1 MSLCPSCN
9 KSNPEGHRYCTAC
22 GHELDQGMFEFLES
36 NGLKEYL
43 ESFRAKG
50 LLQVSDLLAL
60 EDQKLRSLNL
70 PYGDLVRLR
79 SALKSISAEPEIET
93 AEEAGGTPAVALES
107 ATISPPLQVEQ
118 QYSAATPSISISQPV
133 KSKRIK
139 VATWIFGILL
149 ILFFISLISTNNS
162 ESSTNNENRQTA
174 SEDQSNPSD
183 EATMQAM
190 ERARQ
195 AEQELAAMREKTALA
210 EKEKSEALRV
220 AAEQEAES
228 LRNAAAEAERQK
240 QQALE
245 RASRAEMT
253 AQQQANQA
261 EQELDRLRNQVAR
274 PASQEQSP
282 NELDGLDAFF
292 QSYINSLTSND
303 PWLVAKHYADSVEY
317 GYAKSNSG
325 RASRSEIA
333 DDNGKMFARYPQR
346 SYSNIHIKQVIP
358 LSHSGAKINYGFNYE
373 YNGKKHA
380 SGSTSVWATFEKSNG
395 RWQITGW
402 REDVNRDR

>member
-1 MSLCPSCN
+1 
-9 KSNPEGHRYCTAC
+9 
-22 GHELDQGMFEFLES
+22 MFEFLES

-60 EDQKLRSLNL
+60 KDQKLRSLNL
-70 PYGDLVRLR
+70 PYGDFVRLR
-79 SALKSISAEPEIET
+79 AALVAISAEPEIDT
-93 AEEAGGTPAVALES
+93 AEEASAPPVVAPVSASIPPPQTAEQHPGPTPTA
-107 ATISPPLQVEQ
+107 
-118 QYSAATPSISISQPV
+118 SISQPV
-133 KSKRIK
+133 KSKRLK
-139 VATWIFGILL
+139 VAIWILGIILF
-149 ILFFISLISTNNS
+149 LFFISLISTNNP
-162 ESSTNNENRQTA
+162 ESSTNEENRKTG
-174 SEDQSNPSD
+174 SEQSNPSD
-183 EATMQAM
+183 KATMQAI

-195 AEQELAAMREKTALA
+195 AEQELAAMREKAALA
-210 EKEKSEALRV
+210 EKEKAEGLRV
-220 AAEQEAES
+220 AAEQEAER

-253 AQQQANQA
+253 AQQQTNQA
-261 EQELDRLRNQVAR
+261 EQELARLRDQVAK
-274 PASQEQSP
+274 PAPQEQSP

-303 PWLVAKHYADSVEY
+303 PWLVARHYADSVEY

-333 DDNGKMFARYPQR
+333 DDNGKLFARYPQR

-358 LSHSGAKINYGFNYE
+358 LSPSGAKINYGFNYE

-380 SGSTSVWATFEKSNG
+380 TGSTSAWATFEKNNG

-402 REDVNRDR
+402 REDVNRNR

>member
-1 MSLCPSCN
+1 MSQCPSCN
-9 KSNPEGHRYCTAC
+9 KTNPEGHRYCTSC

-60 EDQKLRSLNL
+60 GDQKLRSLNL
-70 PYGDLVRLR
+70 PYGDFLRLR
-79 SALKSISAEPEIET
+79 SALEAFSVEPEIDT
-93 AEEAGGTPAVALES
+93 AEEASAPPVVAPVSASTP
-107 ATISPPLQVEQ
+107 PPQVEEQ
-118 QYSAATPSISISQPV
+118 HPEPTTAISISQPV
-133 KSKRIK
+133 KSKRLK
-139 VATWIFGILL
+139 VATWIFGIIL
-149 ILFFISLISTNNS
+149 ILFFIGLISKNNP
-162 ESSTNNENRQTA
+162 ESSTNDENRKTG
-174 SEDQSNPSD
+174 SEQSNPSD
-183 EATMQAM
+183 RATMQAM

-210 EKEKSEALRV
+210 EKEKAEGLRV
-220 AAEQEAES
+220 AAEQEAER

-245 RASRAEMT
+245 RASKAEMT
-253 AQQQANQA
+253 AQQQTNQA
-261 EQELDRLRNQVAR
+261 EQELARLRDQVAK
-274 PASQEQSP
+274 PAPQEQSP

-303 PWLVAKHYADSVEY
+303 PWLVARHYADSVEY

-333 DDNGKMFARYPQR
+333 DDNGKLFVRYPQR

-358 LSHSGAKINYGFNYE
+358 LSPSGAKINYGFNYE
-373 YNGKKHA
+373 YNGKKRA
-380 SGSTSVWATFEKSNG
+380 TGSTSAWATFEKNNG

-402 REDVNRDR
+402 REDVNRNR